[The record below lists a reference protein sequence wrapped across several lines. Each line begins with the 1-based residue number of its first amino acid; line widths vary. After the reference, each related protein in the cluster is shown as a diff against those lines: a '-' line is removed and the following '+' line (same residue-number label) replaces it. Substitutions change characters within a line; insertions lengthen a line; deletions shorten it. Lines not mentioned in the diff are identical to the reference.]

1 MKKKSH
7 AVWPVLLA
15 STTLAAPPVYQI
27 SDPARDSFLNHVTLS
42 GRFGFNIKAQINART
57 TADGGLYNYLDG
69 YVLTDSTGN
78 ANPTDG
84 SEIAGPITQYW
95 GYDNSAR
102 QVSGNTVLLTR
113 AAGAAAVTN
122 PSDDD
127 PRLGLELGYDRQLG
141 VQGKWIFGLEGGLS
155 YMNLCLRAGG
165 FNGAGVQDAF
175 PFFAGTT
182 PPQAGT
188 VAQPNPYQG
197 SYSLGQQAGF
207 VIGATPISSTVVPL
221 TISGSHQFDADI
233 WGLRVGPYLSHPL
246 GKHADIRFSGG
257 LAAGLVYGQGNWSE
271 SIKNIANA
279 PVNDP
284 THSGSGSDSDLLWG
298 YYVGAN
304 VSWHLSKRWDANVGV
319 QFQDL
324 GTYRQDLGSRQAQI
338 DLGQAVYV
346 TVGLSY
352 KF

>member
-1 MKKKSH
+1 MKKKLNV
-7 AVWPVLLA
+7 VWPVLLA

-27 SDPARDSFLNHVTLS
+27 SDPEGDSFLNHVTLS

-113 AAGAAAVTN
+113 AAAGADLLN
-122 PSDDD
+122 SKDDEN
-127 PRLGLELGYDRQLG
+127 PRLGIELGYDRQLG
-141 VQGKWIFGLEGGLS
+141 GQGKWTLGLEAGLS
-155 YMNLCLRAGG
+155 FMNICLRDGG
-165 FNGAGVQDAF
+165 FNGTGVQDAF

-182 PPQAGT
+182 PPVAPTAGGD
-188 VAQPNPYQG
+188 PYQG
-197 SYSLGQQAGF
+197 RYSPAQQAGF

-221 TISGSHQFDADI
+221 TIAGQHQFEADI

-271 SIKNIANA
+271 TVS
-279 PVNDP
+279 VNGVSDP
-284 THSGSGSDSDLLWG
+284 THSGSGSDSDVLWG

-304 VSWHLSKRWDANVGV
+304 VSWHLSKHWDANAGV

-324 GTYRQDLGSRQAQI
+324 GTYRQDLGTRQAQI